1 MDIRISQCS
10 SVNRLLYCPGESI
23 LSYDSRGR
31 KRSHSRSW
39 KKKKKKAKQKQ
50 DSRLNKENIE

>member
-23 LSYDSRGR
+23 LSFIF
-31 KRSHSRSW
+31 KKLITFEKLEEE
-39 KKKKKKAKQKQ
+39 KKKK
-50 DSRLNKENIE
+50 LNKNKIQG

>member
-23 LSYDSRGR
+23 LSFIF
-31 KRSHSRSW
+31 
-39 KKKKKKAKQKQ
+39 KKLITFEKLEEEKKKKAKQKQ
-50 DSRLNKENIE
+50 DSRLN

>member
-23 LSYDSRGR
+23 LSFIF
-31 KRSHSRSW
+31 
-39 KKKKKKAKQKQ
+39 KKTITFEKLEEKKKKAKQKQ